1 MKWPGSYLIN
11 CAGLHADHV
20 ARMAGE
26 RPDCRIVPFRGEYFR
41 LRSER
46 EYLVRNLIYPVP
58 DPRFPFL
65 GVHLTRLI
73 NGGIDAGPNA
83 ILATAREGYS
93 RSDALH
99 VLNAPSPG
107 ATAFLAI
114 GDEIVRL
121 VAGQSS
127 HAAVA

>member
-1 MKWPGSYLIN
+1 
-11 CAGLHADHV
+11 
-20 ARMAGE
+20 MAGE